1 MLDGDKYYEGKKKE
15 GRAILEGNA
24 GLNRVVGEGPA
35 EKVMIGNNLKEVRE
49 LETHTDFWE
58 QHDPDG
64 VELRAS
70 VKA

>member
-1 MLDGDKYYEGKKKE
+1 M
-15 GRAILEGNA
+15 
-24 GLNRVVGEGPA
+24 NRVVGKGPA